1 MKKIYSIIGA
11 LAICSASFA
20 QEAVLPKTQKVDK
33 AKLVSTMN
41 LSSTSMLAKTATAVS
56 GDTACWQNFADFSPE
71 FAPSGNLS
79 VFGYLGGGYCY
90 GKNHDSLNRCA
101 AGVLNLAS
109 TNIVVKKVILWAA
122 RKKGTGPA
130 GSVITVRFTDMA
142 ANKAYHYLSATS
154 TWTMDAIGPNA
165 VLSTTTVPF
174 SMIDTSSVL
183 PTSPWTIVT
192 FPTPIS
198 TNKNFAID
206 VDCSTL
212 AAGDTVGFV
221 SDAKNDAVG
230 ADLTFHKSWF
240 GGTSFTPWMVTDGGA
255 FADGGLDNNI
265 AFFSFFY
272 VGTAVN
278 EYYNGL
284 KLSSVFPNPATTN
297 ATINY
302 SLENDSKNISLVVY
316 DLTGK
321 KVFNENYANQAAGN
335 YSVNVNT
342 ENLAAG
348 TYYYQVRA
356 NNSVLTK
363 ELVITK

>member
-20 QEAVLPKTQKVDK
+20 QNEVV
-33 AKLVSTMN
+33 KLVP
-41 LSSTSMLAKTATAVS
+41 KK
-56 GDTACWQNFADFSPE
+56 E
-71 FAPSGNLS
+71 FKS
-79 VFGYLGGGYCY
+79 F
-90 GKNHDSLNRCA
+90 
-101 AGVLNLAS
+101 
-109 TNIVVKKVILWAA
+109 VKIHK
-122 RKKGTGPA
+122 
-130 GSVITVRFTDMA
+130 D
-142 ANKAYHYLSATS
+142 N
-154 TWTMDAIGPNA
+154 
-165 VLSTTTVPF
+165 
-174 SMIDTSSVL
+174 SSVL
-183 PTSPWTIVT
+183 KTSTAV
-192 FPTPIS
+192 
-198 TNKNFAID
+198 
-206 VDCSTL
+206 
-212 AAGDTVGFV
+212 AGDTVGRTTDFLPTFNEANAGLYGAPGGGYLFGKNGDSLNACAQYYLNATATTLKISKIVLMMGDVINTTSSPSSNVRVTLYSGANNKAYHIVGSSLESSPTAKGPNVALSTV
-221 SDAKNDAVG
+221 SVNIS
-230 ADLTFHKSWF
+230 TFSSA
-240 GGTSFTPWMVTDGGA
+240 TGA
-255 FADGGLDNNI
+255 FLTVNLPSPVTVTGDLVIGLDTRYLANGDTIGFVGDNSGDGAGLGYALTRLAIPGSATNYVWLLVSEIWSSGSVPLDNNI
-265 AFFSFFY
+265 AAFAILDI
-272 VGTAVN
+272 GTAVN

-302 SLENDSKNISLVVY
+302 SLEKDSKNISLVVY